1 MGITIQPHNDE
12 HFHLRHQAL
21 WFIVLLIV
29 MLLLLSKNVATTL
42 DGRSTM
48 DDRRW
53 TIDDGR
59 STMDDRRWTMDDQC
73 VIEYSRML
81 IPIA

>member
-21 WFIVLLIV
+21 WFIVLLIL
-29 MLLLLSKNVATTL
+29 MLLLLSKNVATT
-42 DGRSTM
+42 
-48 DDRRW
+48 
-53 TIDDGR
+53 IDDGR
-59 STMDDRRWTMDDQC
+59 STMDDPQC
-73 VIEYSRML
+73 VIAYNRML

>member
-1 MGITIQPHNDE
+1 MGFTLQPHNDE

-21 WFIVLLIV
+21 WFVVLLIV
-29 MLLLLSKNVATTL
+29 MLLLLSKNVATML

-48 DDRRW
+48 DDR
-53 TIDDGR
+53 
-59 STMDDRRWTMDDQC
+59 QC
-73 VIEYSRML
+73 VIVYSRTL